1 MEEHGGHVELVEVP
15 HADQAIAI
23 EAFVSYAGSANPHL
37 TLRELKKRWGLT
49 DVSKGSNALQAQA
62 AKLKCAASS
71 KKPIVAAARYRARL
85 PIFRPDNRTRAA
97 GSALFPIPPPL
108 YSTLSPP
115 YSHRLQP

>member
-71 KKPIVAAARYRARL
+71 KKPIVAAARDRARL
-85 PIFRPDNRTRAA
+85 PIFRAEYRSRDAAA
-97 GSALFPIPPPL
+97 GIFRQSHPL
-108 YSTLSPP
+108 YSNLGGPA
-115 YSHRLQP
+115 